1 MDINELAKP
10 SQHEPGAKLDQ
21 NKPDLSLL
29 VMFGRALTAVGEVGT
44 LGAKKY
50 TRGGWLEVPDG
61 VNRYTAA
68 MLRHLFAED
77 REENDQEL
85 GVPHAAQVA
94 WNALARLE
102 LMLQAEARKVGV
114 LWIRNDIPKVQFT
127 GEDSLEGGDES

>member
-1 MDINELAKP
+1 
-10 SQHEPGAKLDQ
+10 
-21 NKPDLSLL
+21 
-29 VMFGRALTAVGEVGT
+29 MFGRALTAVGEVGT

-102 LMLQAEARKVGV
+102 LMLQAEARKVGGV
-114 LWIRNDIPKVQFT
+114 LWIRNDNASEVQFT
-127 GEDSLEGGDES
+127 GEGSLEGGDES